1 MVKMLPIASAGQA
14 HNMHNLQ
21 NFQIQQSLQQQQQQS
36 PGLTFNPETN
46 GIMIQGMSRDRA
58 MKF

>member
-1 MVKMLPIASAGQA
+1 
-14 HNMHNLQ
+14 MHNLQ